1 VPQFRPGV
9 EEVALVRRALVLLVI
24 AGVLIPAVP
33 AVGVPGESAGAVPV
47 VGECYSLTDVEAA
60 GDYWV
65 ESEPVP
71 CTQVHT
77 YEVTNAALVP
87 MDVDAV
93 AFARERCGSLD
104 VWTALGI
111 NSSTAGIIADPI
123 RIEPRAFFAR
133 PEHFV
138 CGAVA
143 VAYQGR
149 APATLVP
156 LATSI
161 ERLRARD
168 RSSLRH
174 CADAADGRSALAPA
188 VTVPCSS
195 RPRWQTTSW
204 ILWSALYDDNP
215 GRATLRARAA
225 QLCGVGATFS
235 LPAAASWREGF
246 PRTWCYRKYA

>member
-1 VPQFRPGV
+1 MKSGLSLLIL
-9 EEVALVRRALVLLVI
+9 VAGFGLYIL
-24 AGVLIPAVP
+24 
-33 AVGVPGESAGAVPV
+33 AGASLYTVSETEQVIITQFGRP
-47 VGECYSLTDVEAA
+47 VGETVSEAGLHFKTPFIQKVNRFDKRILEWDGPPA
-60 GDYWV
+60 NMPTKDKVYIV
-65 ESEPVP
+65 
-71 CTQVHT
+71 
-77 YEVTNAALVP
+77 
-87 MDVDAV
+87 VDT
-93 AFARERCGSLD
+93 FARWR
-104 VWTALGI
+104 I
-111 NSSTAGIIADPI
+111 
-123 RIEPRAFFAR
+123 IEPRAFFAR